1 MHPFLPAFGSGRS
14 RYVRVDELAGARIIL
29 LQCTIATL
37 AAALVAAPTVSCG
50 KSPTAS
56 SPVQD
61 QTTSQPI
68 LQSIRIDGPFGLAP
82 GGTAQYSVI
91 GEFSNGATRD
101 VTGTSTWR
109 SSDGEVLS
117 IAPNGGAT
125 AAKPGQVVLA
135 AENSNRRASI
145 DVLVLIPGTFR
156 LTGTVRDAGTPV
168 ADATVDLLD
177 GSRTVMST
185 RTDGTGM
192 YRLFGVA
199 GTVEVRASKPGYLA
213 TVNRLTVNDNA
224 SSDFVLASDP
234 QVPDVRGTYTLTLS
248 ASDACKASGYLALP
262 AEARTRKY
270 TATVRQIGA
279 SLQVD
284 LSDAALLKRSF
295 AGEVHGPRVT
305 FELRGIDPPFY
316 YYFEHIETTT
326 DVLEQVSPRDV
337 FEAVGHVEGTVSQAV
352 ISGTLKGILAL
363 VSNLPF
369 RTLDAYCPGDHSFVM
384 VRR

>member
-1 MHPFLPAFGSGRS
+1 
-14 RYVRVDELAGARIIL
+14 
-29 LQCTIATL
+29 
-37 AAALVAAPTVSCG
+37 
-50 KSPTAS
+50 
-56 SPVQD
+56 
-61 QTTSQPI
+61 
-68 LQSIRIDGPFGLAP
+68 
-82 GGTAQYSVI
+82 
-91 GEFSNGATRD
+91 
-101 VTGTSTWR
+101 
-109 SSDGEVLS
+109 
-117 IAPNGGAT
+117 
-125 AAKPGQVVLA
+125 
-135 AENSNRRASI
+135 
-145 DVLVLIPGTFR
+145 
-156 LTGTVRDAGTPV
+156 
-168 ADATVDLLD
+168 
-177 GSRTVMST
+177 
-185 RTDGTGM
+185 M

-224 SSDFVLASDP
+224 SSDFVLAPDP

-248 ASDACKASGYLALP
+248 ASDACKTSGYLALP

-316 YYFEHIETTT
+316 YYFEHIETET

-337 FEAVGHVEGTVSQAV
+337 FEAVGHVEGTVSQPV

-363 VSNLPF
+363 VSNPPF

>member
-1 MHPFLPAFGSGRS
+1 MHPFLPAFGSGHS
-14 RYVRVDELAGARIIL
+14 RYVRVDELARARIIL
-29 LQCTIATL
+29 LQRTIATL
-37 AAALVAAPTVSCG
+37 AAALLAAPTVSCG

-82 GGTAQYSVI
+82 GGTAQYTVI
-91 GEFSNGATRD
+91 GQFSNGPTRD

-177 GSRTVMST
+177 GSRTVM
-185 RTDGTGM
+185 
-192 YRLFGVA
+192 
-199 GTVEVRASKPGYLA
+199 
-213 TVNRLTVNDNA
+213 
-224 SSDFVLASDP
+224 
-234 QVPDVRGTYTLTLS
+234 
-248 ASDACKASGYLALP
+248 
-262 AEARTRKY
+262 AR
-270 TATVRQIGA
+270 
-279 SLQVD
+279 
-284 LSDAALLKRSF
+284 
-295 AGEVHGPRVT
+295 
-305 FELRGIDPPFY
+305 
-316 YYFEHIETTT
+316 
-326 DVLEQVSPRDV
+326 
-337 FEAVGHVEGTVSQAV
+337 
-352 ISGTLKGILAL
+352 
-363 VSNLPF
+363 
-369 RTLDAYCPGDHSFVM
+369 
-384 VRR
+384 

>member
-1 MHPFLPAFGSGRS
+1 MHPFLPAFWSGRS
-14 RYVRVDELAGARIIL
+14 RYVRVDELARARIIV

-37 AAALVAAPTVSCG
+37 AAALLAAPTVSCG

-56 SPVQD
+56 SPVED
-61 QTTSQPI
+61 QSQPI

-82 GGTAQYSVI
+82 GGTAQYTVI
-91 GEFSNGATRD
+91 GQFSNGPTRD

-125 AAKPGQVVLA
+125 AGKPGQVVLA

-156 LTGTVRDAGTPV
+156 LTGTVRDAGTPI

-177 GSRTVMST
+177 GSRTVMPT
-185 RTDGTGM
+185 RTDGTGV

-213 TVNRLTVNDNA
+213 TVNRLTVDDNA
-224 SSDFVLASDP
+224 SSDFVLAPDP

-248 ASDACKASGYLALP
+248 ASDACKTSSYLALP
-262 AEARTRKY
+262 AEATTRKY

-295 AGEVHGPRVT
+295 AGEVHGPRAT

-316 YYFEHIETTT
+316 YYFEHIETET

-337 FEAVGHVEGTVSQAV
+337 FEAVGHVEGTLSQAV